1 MNTTVA
7 LDGVPRKLE
16 ELRLQDFL
24 QCFQFGAGF
33 FETFLLTEGEPMFL
47 ERHLARLRKSL
58 AAHAPAVRAPKEELL
73 APEAVRETLRRC
85 LETDDALGPRFT
97 GVGKLVAGDG
107 HLLLMF
113 RPLPPNHEQLQREGR
128 CLDTLE
134 EHSYRRG
141 DPSLNH
147 KSLAYLRQFAHM
159 ERMPLFL
166 NEAGEVCEV
175 PTGNLFLLLGETLV
189 TPPLDAPCLPG
200 VVRSVLR
207 DVGRVGS
214 WQVEEH
220 PVHRSLL
227 EEVRGCFMTNSV
239 SLAIPVPHL
248 LGRSL
253 PESVSL
259 ASAAREAI
267 QARAHRSSEQ
277 GSP

>member
-7 LDGVPRKLE
+7 LDGVPRRLE

-47 ERHLARLRKSL
+47 ERHLARLRESL
-58 AAHAPAVRAPKEELL
+58 AAHAPAVRAPAAELL

-85 LETDDALGPRFT
+85 LEADDALGPRFT

-128 CLDTLE
+128 SLDELE
-134 EHSYRRG
+134 ERSYRRG
-141 DPSLNH
+141 EPSLNH
-147 KSLAYLRQFAHM
+147 KSLAYLRQFTHM

-175 PTGNLFLLLGETLV
+175 PTGNLFLLLGEALV

-200 VVRSVLR
+200 VVRAVLR
-207 DVGRVGS
+207 EVGRVGR
-214 WQVEEH
+214 WPVEER
-220 PVHRSLL
+220 PVHRAQL
-227 EEVRGCFMTNSV
+227 EAVRGCFMTNSV
-239 SLAIPVPHL
+239 SLALPVPRL

-253 PESVSL
+253 PESVAL
-259 ASAAREAI
+259 AAAAREAVWA
-267 QARAHRSSEQ
+267 QAHRTA
-277 GSP
+277 